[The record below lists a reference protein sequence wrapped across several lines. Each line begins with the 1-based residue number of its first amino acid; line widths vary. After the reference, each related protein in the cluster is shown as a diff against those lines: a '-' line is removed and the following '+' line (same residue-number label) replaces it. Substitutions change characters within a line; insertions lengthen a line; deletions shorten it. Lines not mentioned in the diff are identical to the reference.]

1 MTASASQH
9 LSIGPRWRRF
19 LRICPIWLT
28 SWTRRCDV
36 SIAGTYFQNV
46 SISASFS
53 NACALTAAPRKQ
65 VAQAAKLDHLIW
77 AYLEEIGY
85 GG

>member
-9 LSIGPRWRRF
+9 LSIGPRWRQC

-28 SWTRRCDV
+28 LWTRRGDV

-46 SISASFS
+46 STSASLL
-53 NACALTAAPRKQ
+53 NARPLAAAPRKQ
-65 VAQAAKLDHLIW
+65 VAQAAKLDRLIW